1 MIQRPGRL
9 NEDSQE
15 LVRKTMF
22 SISSAAQRLSRI
34 FEGLSL
40 RSFLKRR
47 GKSTGL
53 SLHELCWVHS
63 LMQSSTNVY
72 SSYCKLASCGISC
85 VYVSVLYHITSVLLK
100 QISQPE
106 KAELLYTWRPAR
118 FFTLG
123 GGETDLISSFY
134 YCIKYYCYCNITGL

>member
-1 MIQRPGRL
+1 MIQKPGWL

-15 LVRKTMF
+15 LVRKTTF

-47 GKSTGL
+47 GKSTRL
-53 SLHELCWVHS
+53 SSRELCWVHS

-72 SSYCKLASCGISC
+72 SSYYELASCGISC
-85 VYVSVLYHITSVLLK
+85 VYISVLHHITSVVLK

-106 KAELLYTWRPAR
+106 KAELLYTWRFAR
-118 FFTLG
+118 VFTLG
-123 GGETDLISSFY
+123 GEETDITSSFY
-134 YCIKYYCYCNITGL
+134 YCIQY